1 MTLKSNRLKRVEPYF
16 VLFQI
21 KVTNRKNVIFFLLNI
36 RQMVVLHSLESDES
50 GLAAR
55 KTAGFKALP
64 SKDEWEGY
72 GRSEH

>member
-1 MTLKSNRLKRVEPYF
+1 LYCVSNQSNKQKKRDF
-16 VLFQI
+16 
-21 KVTNRKNVIFFLLNI
+21 FFLFNF